1 VALVDTRAL
10 RRDATRTRILEVAWE
25 LAQRDG
31 LAALSLHAIAEQ
43 VGMRAP
49 SLYTYFPSKHAIY
62 DAMYAD
68 GAHQLATTL
77 AGRRAGTD
85 ARQTLRRRVRLFI
98 EFCTADPIRYQLL
111 FERPVPGFEPTPDSF
126 AITVEALAG
135 TRADLAAAGVHG
147 ERALDLFR
155 ALMTGLIALQTAND
169 PGGKRWTR
177 LQGAALEMF
186 LAHHAHEASDAKQ
199 LRRTRRAAAQADT
212 REVKS

>member
-1 VALVDTRAL
+1 MVDTRAI

-31 LAALSLHAIAEQ
+31 LAAISLHAVADR

-49 SLYTYFPSKHAIY
+49 SLYTYFPSKNAIY
-62 DAMYAD
+62 GAMYAD
-68 GAHQLATTL
+68 GARQLATTL
-77 AGRRAGTD
+77 AGRPAGTN

-98 EFCTADPIRYQLL
+98 EFCTTDPVRYQLL
-111 FERPVPGFEPTPDSF
+111 FERPIPGFEPTPDSF
-126 AITVEALAG
+126 AITVEALAS

-155 ALMTGLIALQTAND
+155 ALMTGLIALQIAND
-169 PGGKRWTR
+169 PGGNRWTR
-177 LQGAALEMF
+177 LQDAALEMF
-186 LAHHAHEASDAKQ
+186 LARHAPEASAVQ
-199 LRRTRRAAAQADT
+199 QPRRTRRAAAQTET

>member
-1 VALVDTRAL
+1 VALVDTRAI
-10 RRDATRTRILEVAWE
+10 RHDATRTHILEVAWE

-31 LAALSLHAIAEQ
+31 LAALSLHAIAER

-49 SLYTYFPSKHAIY
+49 SLYTYFPSKNAIY

-68 GAHQLATTL
+68 GAHELATSL
-77 AGRRAGTD
+77 AGRPEGTD
-85 ARQTLRRRVRLFI
+85 PRQTLRTRVRLFI
-98 EFCTADPIRYQLL
+98 EFCTTDPIRYQLL
-111 FERPVPGFEPTPDSF
+111 FERPIPGFEPTPDAF
-126 AITVEALAG
+126 AITVRALAG
-135 TRADLAAAGVHG
+135 TRADLTAAGVRG

-155 ALMTGLIALQTAND
+155 ALITGLIALQIAND
-169 PGGKRWTR
+169 PGGNRWTR

-199 LRRTRRAAAQADT
+199 IRRTRRAAAHTET